1 MADLLPADEKEDEEN
16 QYISASHSPIP
27 LKHAVSRKV
36 RKSNAS
42 MFLDFAKHHN
52 AMIERMIKE
61 NEKRVALEAQ

>member
-1 MADLLPADEKEDEEN
+1 MADLLPPDEVDDEESR
-16 QYISASHSPIP
+16 QISASHSPIP

-42 MFLDFAKHHN
+42 MFMDFAKHHN